1 MKSSD
6 TYKFTLSWQ
15 KDTEEQILAGEFL
28 GKLGNK
34 KSKFIV
40 QLICDYIAAH
50 PEAVSPNETL
60 RFIVNSTLAG
70 DKLTEMIRSM
80 IQSELAGKELPSKAV
95 QQSPGVSDEEQ
106 AAVQTGADIDNMFDN
121 LDMWNNT

>member
-1 MKSSD
+1 MKTSD

-15 KDTEEQILAGEFL
+15 KDTEERILAGEFL

-50 PEAVSPNETL
+50 PEAVNPKETL
-60 RFIVNSTLAG
+60 QFIINSTAIG
-70 DKLTEMIRSM
+70 ETMTEMIRSM
-80 IQSELAGKELPSKAV
+80 IQAELTGKTVAQKQPPDNL
-95 QQSPGVSDEEQ
+95 GEEQ
-106 AAVQTGADIDNMFDN
+106 PAVQTETDIDNMFDN
-121 LDMWNNT
+121 LDMWNNP